1 MHLEAPVEIKT
12 DTLKNSPNEPEMT
25 TLQAAFTSSL
35 VAVVAT
41 VSGTGRPHRRK
52 RTYVSRQSPN
62 SRRRQRTSQGP
73 GRVQAGDRREIRHAI
88 LHHKFGREGCPDISL
103 RGMGADRAEAG
114 QPLHFQSDQEEV
126 PVPRELLGAASGNGW
141 PGSLAD
147 PAVAA
152 RERGHQGRSRRAG
165 KLDLPGSAQ
174 PGSVADGDRDRVI
187 HHGR

>member
-41 VSGTGRPHRRK
+41 VSCTGRPHRRK

-62 SRRRQRTSQGP
+62 SRRRQRSSQGP
-73 GRVQAGDRREIRHAI
+73 GGVQAGDRREIRHAI

-103 RGMGADRAEAG
+103 RGMGADRAEVG
-114 QPLHFQSDQEEV
+114 QSLDFQPHQEEV
-126 PVPRELLGAASGNGW
+126 PVAGELLGAAGRDGW
-141 PGSLAD
+141 PG
-147 PAVAA
+147 PVA
-152 RERGHQGRSRRAG
+152 
-165 KLDLPGSAQ
+165 GSAI
-174 PGSVADGDRDRVI
+174 A
-187 HHGR
+187 

>member
-1 MHLEAPVEIKT
+1 MQLEAPVEIKT

-88 LHHKFGREGCPDISL
+88 LNHQSRWEGCTDISL
-103 RGMGADRAEAG
+103 RGVGADRAETGRALNV
-114 QPLHFQSDQEEV
+114 QPHEEKV
-126 PVPRELLGAASGNGW
+126 PVAGELLGAAGG
-141 PGSLAD
+141 D
-147 PAVAA
+147 
-152 RERGHQGRSRRAG
+152 GR
-165 KLDLPGSAQ
+165 P
-174 PGSVADGDRDRVI
+174 
-187 HHGR
+187 